1 MRTLVELTIVVV
13 AVLGLTAVALTFT
26 RTGGSKLSEKRAIVD
41 PDDPDWL
48 DVDAAA
54 SYLGVETGFILN
66 LVDRDAIPF
75 FVLEGADSAAGSRYY
90 FRRDELDAWTVG

>member
-13 AVLGLTAVALTFT
+13 AVLGLTWVVLTFT
-26 RTGGSKLSEKRAIVD
+26 RAGEPKLSSKRAVID

-48 DVDAAA
+48 DVEAAA

-75 FVLEGADSAAGSRYY
+75 FVVAESDAADSSSYY
-90 FRRDELDAWTVG
+90 FRREELDEWTVG

>member
-1 MRTLVELTIVVV
+1 MV
-13 AVLGLTAVALTFT
+13 AVLGLTWVVLTFT
-26 RTGGSKLSEKRAIVD
+26 RAGEPKLNSKRAVID

-48 DVDAAA
+48 DVEAAA

-75 FVLEGADSAAGSRYY
+75 FVVLESGRADGSSYY
-90 FRRDELDAWTVG
+90 FRREELDEWTVG